1 MITHPKRYGQTD
13 RLILQVALQLL
24 HLLLQQG
31 DPILHGVHQL
41 LRLVQLQLTGRKHAH
56 LHTIVQISL
65 LLQNALLHA
74 LHLPYEGIVLL
85 RHVQILHPHFTL
97 RRTPPS
103 WCSRTH

>member
-1 MITHPKRYGQTD
+1 MTAHPKRYGQTD

-41 LRLVQLQLTGRKHAH
+41 LRLVQLQITDGKHAH
-56 LHTIVQISL
+56 LHRIVQLSL

-74 LHLPYEGIVLL
+74 LHLPHQRIVLL
-85 RHVQILHPHFTL
+85 RHVQILHYHFTL
-97 RRTPPS
+97 
-103 WCSRTH
+103 